1 MRVRTFT
8 EQGRRAQIIAS
19 AIETIAELGYGQ
31 ASFARIAKH
40 AGLSS
45 TRLISYHFDGKAE
58 LIEQVVT
65 EVYTAAGAFMAPI
78 VAAATTPTATL
89 TAYLRSNIEFMRAH
103 PTYLVAIS
111 EILHNHRGTDG
122 KLRFFGE
129 ADGEDAVLEPVRA
142 LLRTGQESGEF
153 REFSVPHM
161 AWTIRAAIDDIG
173 FRFAADPGLDL
184 GRCADELATLF
195 TAATGRTP

>member
-8 EQGRRAQIIAS
+8 EQGRRAQIVAA

-31 ASFARIAKH
+31 ASFARIAER

-65 EVYTAAGAFMAPI
+65 EVYTAAGASMAPA
-78 VAAATTPTATL
+78 VAAASTATEQL
-89 TAYLRSNIEFMRAH
+89 RAYLRSSVEFMRTH
-103 PTYLVAIS
+103 PLHLVAIS
-111 EILHNHRGTDG
+111 EILRNHRDPDG
-122 KLRFFGE
+122 ALHFFGE
-129 ADGEDAVLEPVRA
+129 TGGEDAVLAPVRDMLTA
-142 LLRTGQESGEF
+142 GQQAGEF
-153 REFSVPHM
+153 RAFSVPHM
-161 AWTIRAAIDDIG
+161 AWTLRAAIDDVG

-184 GRCADELATLF
+184 DRCAAELTDLF
-195 TAATGRTP
+195 AAATRRTS